1 MTRAPAFLSI
11 GQVLAIHRR
20 MIEEF
25 GGDPTVRD
33 AGLLES
39 AIAMPAAGMGGRF
52 LHKGVAAMAA
62 AYLFHLCRNHPFV
75 DGNKRTALVAAEVFL
90 VANGYRLAATN
101 AELERLTLGVA
112 ACEISKAET
121 VAFFRRHIVPAEKK
135 KGP

>member
-1 MTRAPAFLSI
+1 MTRDPAFLSTD
-11 GQVLAIHRR
+11 QVLAIHRR

-33 AGLLES
+33 PGLLDS
-39 AIAMPAAGMGGRF
+39 AVAMPAAQIGRQY
-52 LHKGVAAMAA
+52 LHKGLPAMAA
-62 AYLFHLCRNHPFV
+62 AYLFHLCRNHPFI
-75 DGNKRTALVAAEVFL
+75 DGNKRTALVTAEVFL
-90 VANGYRLAATN
+90 LANGYRLAATN

-121 VAFFRRHIVPAEKK
+121 ADFFRRHALPAKKK